1 MHATSDH
8 AGRPLLP
15 NSNPFRS
22 ASLRNKK
29 SLKLS
34 IFRIPNSFSFVTSV
48 LIRNACLLVYPQ
60 LHRAWSSHK
69 HCFDVSEHVIP
80 LGGIGAQTQF
90 SHILGF
96 HFRAVFRSLSPVQ
109 TRVLNVECPDR
120 RGLVHAV
127 TGVLLGESLNVVGN
141 QEFVDPTSNRFFM
154 RTEIEGHFDEPRV
167 ISKLHAALGHDAIVR
182 FPPLAP
188 KRIVMLA
195 SKEHHCVADVLVR
208 HMFREL
214 NCTLLAVIANHETL
228 RPLVESF
235 RIPFHCTPSVEGA
248 REAHEDA
255 LLKTLAGYEFD
266 YLVLAKYMRI
276 LSPSF
281 VDRFAHRIINIHHSF
296 LPAFVGARPY
306 QQAYERGVKVIGATA
321 HFVTS
326 DLDQGPIIVQQV
338 IPVDH
343 THSPQDLAA
352 SGHNVEQMVLAR
364 ALKLVFEDRVF
375 LCGNRTILFD

>member
-1 MHATSDH
+1 MP
-8 AGRPLLP
+8 R
-15 NSNPFRS
+15 
-22 ASLRNKK
+22 
-29 SLKLS
+29 
-34 IFRIPNSFSFVTSV
+34 
-48 LIRNACLLVYPQ
+48 
-60 LHRAWSSHK
+60 
-69 HCFDVSEHVIP
+69 
-80 LGGIGAQTQF
+80 
-90 SHILGF
+90 
-96 HFRAVFRSLSPVQ
+96 VQ

-120 RGLVHAV
+120 RGLVHAI
-127 TGVLLGESLNVVGN
+127 TGVLLSEGLNVVGN

-154 RTEIEGHFDEPRV
+154 RTEVEGAFDEQRV
-167 ISKLHAALGHDAIVR
+167 VSKLQGALGGDAIIR

-188 KRIVMLA
+188 KRIVVLA
-195 SKEHHCVADVLVR
+195 SKEHHCVADILVR
-208 HMFREL
+208 HMFHEL
-214 NCTLLAVIANHETL
+214 NCTLLAVIANHDSL
-228 RPLVESF
+228 RSLVESF
-235 RIPFHCTPSVEGA
+235 RIPFHHIASTDDA

-255 LLKTLAGYEFD
+255 LLKTLAGYDFD

-281 VDRFAHRIINIHHSF
+281 VQRYAHRIINIHHSF

-321 HFVTS
+321 HFVTA
-326 DLDQGPIIVQQV
+326 DLDQGPIIVQQI

-352 SGHNVEQMVLAR
+352 SGRDVEQMVLAR